1 LSAFK
6 LQRRSAGADTRL
18 VLMDELT
25 GLFNRSGWDLL
36 LGREEARCV
45 RYGAAAAV
53 LAVELDG
60 PGAGDALLLRAAKA
74 LSTAVRPSDIVARVG
89 GDAFAV
95 LLLECDRATAVTVR
109 DRVER
114 ELDAAGAPAS
124 IGVASRG
131 RGVPLQAAAQAA
143 GAAMDVRRRER
154 QASADA

>member
-1 LSAFK
+1 
-6 LQRRSAGADTRL
+6 
-18 VLMDELT
+18 MDELT

-45 RYGAAAAV
+45 RYGSAAAV
-53 LAVELDG
+53 LAVQLDD
-60 PGAGDALLLRAAKA
+60 PGAGDALLLRAAQT
-74 LSTAVRPSDIVARVG
+74 LSTAIRPSDIVARLD

-114 ELDAAGAPAS
+114 ELDAAGAPGS

-131 RGVPLQAAAQAA
+131 RGVPLQAAAHAA

>member
-1 LSAFK
+1 
-6 LQRRSAGADTRL
+6 
-18 VLMDELT
+18 MDELT

-45 RYGAAAAV
+45 RYGSAAAV
-53 LAVELDG
+53 LAVELDE
-60 PGAGDALLLRAAKA
+60 PGAGDALLLRAAQA
-74 LSTAVRPSDIVARVG
+74 LSTAVRPSDIVARLH

-131 RGVPLQAAAQAA
+131 RGVPLQAAAHAA

-154 QASADA
+154 QASAEA